1 MTEKRI
7 LVVMLLAL
15 AAYAIYCDHPL
26 LAFFI
31 VWAAVEV
38 FDE

>member
-1 MTEKRI
+1 MTEKNFF
-7 LVVMLLAL
+7 VAVLLAL
-15 AAYAIYCDHPL
+15 GAYAIYCDHPF

-38 FDE
+38 FNE